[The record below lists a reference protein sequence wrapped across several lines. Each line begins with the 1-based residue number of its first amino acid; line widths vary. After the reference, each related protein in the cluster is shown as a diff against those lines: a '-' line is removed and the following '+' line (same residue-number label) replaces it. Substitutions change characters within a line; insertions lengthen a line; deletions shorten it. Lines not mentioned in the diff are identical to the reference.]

1 MANGWFSKLKA
12 GLVKS
17 SNKIT
22 QSLTSI
28 VTKRKVDAQML
39 EELEE
44 LLIQAD
50 IGVETAAAITA
61 DLSKSRFNQEVT
73 PEEIKAFFA
82 ERIAATLEPIAQELT
97 IISSCKP
104 FVIMVVGVNGGGKTT
119 TIGKL
124 AHYWHQQGLK
134 VRIAA
139 GDTFRAAA
147 VAQLKT
153 WADRAGVPVFIGKEN
168 GDPAGLAYDAF
179 EVAQHNQEDILII
192 DTAGRLQ
199 NKDNLMAELAKIE
212 RVLKKLDLDA
222 PHATMLVLDAT
233 TGQNA
238 HSQVD
243 LFKNAVNLTGLVLTK
258 LDGTAKGGV
267 LVSLAQKHKLP
278 VYAVGVGEGLEDLRP
293 FDAGEYA
300 RGLMGL

>member
-1 MANGWFSKLKA
+1 MAQGWFAKLKG

-28 VTKRKVDAQML
+28 VTKRKVDAGML

-50 IGVETAAAITA
+50 IGVETAAKITA

-82 ERIAATLEPIAQELT
+82 ERIATTLEPVAQELPLD
-97 IISSCKP
+97 SSCKP

-124 AHYWHQQGLK
+124 AHYWHQKGLK
-134 VRIAA
+134 VRLAA

-147 VAQLKT
+147 IAQLQT
-153 WADRAGVPVFIGKEN
+153 WAERADVPVFIGKEN
-168 GDPAGLAYDAF
+168 GDPAGLAYDAL
-179 EVAQHNQEDILII
+179 EVARHHQEDILII

-212 RVLKKLDLDA
+212 RVIKKLDPDA
-222 PHATMLVLDAT
+222 PHATILVLDAT

-243 LFKNAVNLTGLVLTK
+243 LFNKAVNLTGLVVTK

-267 LVSLAQKHKLP
+267 LVSLAQKHRLP
-278 VYAVGVGEGLEDLRP
+278 IYAVGVGEGLEDLRP
-293 FDAGEYA
+293 FDAGDYA
-300 RGLMGL
+300 KSLMGL